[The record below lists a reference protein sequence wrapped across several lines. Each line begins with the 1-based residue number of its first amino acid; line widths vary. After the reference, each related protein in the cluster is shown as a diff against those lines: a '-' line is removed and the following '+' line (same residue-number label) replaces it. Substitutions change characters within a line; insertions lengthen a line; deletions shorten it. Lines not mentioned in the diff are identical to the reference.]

1 MCTVAPNQRQAGT
14 KRGDVAACVCQSQ
27 REIVKYSEALS
38 TAAEEQFFI
47 ELVCSDV
54 TANPIFN

>member
-14 KRGDVAACVCQSQ
+14 ERGDVAACVCQSQ

-38 TAAEEQFFI
+38 TAAEEQFFHRT
-47 ELVCSDV
+47 DV
-54 TANPIFN
+54 LRRDGQPDI